1 MRRSDGYRV
10 GATLALAL
18 AVTDGARRLLTPRE
32 RPINPAAG
40 ALGDHF
46 SPEEIARGQRF
57 ARPQRALGLA
67 TAAIDL
73 AAITTL
79 TVWPPRWLRRAGARP
94 LAGGAAAAAAL
105 SAGVS
110 LPTLPLA

>member
-10 GATLALAL
+10 GATLGLAL

-32 RPINPAAG
+32 RPISPAAV

-46 SPEEIARGQRF
+46 SPEEIARGHRF

-67 TAAIDL
+67 AAGIDL
-73 AAITTL
+73 AAITT
-79 TVWPPRWLRRAGARP
+79 
-94 LAGGAAAAAAL
+94 
-105 SAGVS
+105 
-110 LPTLPLA
+110 